1 MNTFMTR
8 QRCTWPG
15 EDPLM
20 IAYHDTEWGVPLF
33 DDRKLFEF
41 VVLDTM
47 QAGLS
52 WRTILHKRENFRKAF
67 DDFCAEKIM
76 RYSDSKIGLLMQ
88 DAGIIRNRAKIHAT
102 VKNAKGF
109 LVMQKEYGS
118 FSHYLWSF
126 VGGAPIV
133 NIYAESSMIATHSAE
148 SDAMS
153 TDMKHRGFSFV
164 GTTICYAFMQGA
176 GLVNDH
182 LTHCFRYTE
191 VQRAK

>member
-1 MNTFMTR
+1 MAQ

-15 EDPLM
+15 EDSLM

-52 WRTILHKRENFRKAF
+52 WRTILYKRENFRKAF
-67 DDFCAEKIM
+67 DDFCAEKII
-76 RYSDSKIGLLMQ
+76 RYSDKKIESLMQ
-88 DAGIIRNRAKIHAT
+88 DAGIIRNRLKIHAT
-102 VKNAKGF
+102 IKNAKGF
-109 LVMQKEYGS
+109 LAAQKEYGS
-118 FSHYLWSF
+118 FSNYLWSF
-126 VGGAPIV
+126 VNGAPIV
-133 NIYAESSMIATHSAE
+133 HTHTKSSMIATHSAE

-153 TDMKHRGFSFV
+153 IDMKHRGFSFV

-182 LTHCFRYTE
+182 LIGCFRYTE

>member
-1 MNTFMTR
+1 MTE

-33 DDRKLFEF
+33 DDQKLFEF

-67 DDFCAEKIM
+67 DGFFAEKIV
-76 RYSDSKIGLLMQ
+76 RYSDKKIESLMR
-88 DAGIIRNRAKIHAT
+88 DAGIIRNRAKLHAT

-109 LVMQKEYGS
+109 LAMQKEYGS
-118 FSHYLWSF
+118 FSNYLWSF
-126 VGGAPIV
+126 VGGVPIV
-133 NIYAESSMIATHSAE
+133 HTHTTSSMIATHSAE
-148 SDAMS
+148 SDAVS
-153 TDMKHRGFSFV
+153 ADMKRRGFSFV

-182 LTHCFRYTE
+182 LTGCFRYAE
-191 VQRAK
+191 VQRAR

>member
-1 MNTFMTR
+1 MPQ

-20 IAYHDTEWGVPLF
+20 IVYHDTEWGVPLF
-33 DDRKLFEF
+33 DDQKLFEF

-67 DDFCAEKIM
+67 DGFCAEKIV
-76 RYSDSKIGLLMQ
+76 RYSDHKIELLMQ

-109 LVMQKEYGS
+109 LAAQKEYGS
-118 FSHYLWSF
+118 FSNYLWSF
-126 VGGAPIV
+126 VGGVPIV
-133 NIYAESSMIATHSAE
+133 HAHTKSSMIATHSAE
-148 SDAMS
+148 SDVVS
-153 TDMKHRGFSFV
+153 SDMKRRGFSFV

-182 LTHCFRYTE
+182 LTNCFRYTE

>member
-1 MNTFMTR
+1 MHIQ

-67 DDFCAEKIM
+67 DDFCPEKII
-76 RYSDSKIGLLMQ
+76 RYSDKKIESLMR
-88 DAGIIRNRAKIHAT
+88 DTGIIRNRAKIHAT

-109 LVMQKEYGS
+109 LAVQKEYGS
-118 FSHYLWSF
+118 FSNYLWSF

-133 NIYAESSMIATHSAE
+133 NTHKKSSMIATHSAE
-148 SDAMS
+148 SDVMS
-153 TDMKHRGFSFV
+153 ANMKRRGFSFV

-182 LTHCFRYTE
+182 LTHCFRHTE
-191 VQRAK
+191 VQHAK

>member
-1 MNTFMTR
+1 MNIAER
-8 QRCTWPG
+8 NRCVWPG
-15 EDPLM
+15 ADPLM

-41 VVLDTM
+41 VLLDTM

-52 WRTILHKRENFRKAF
+52 WRTILHKRENFKHAF
-67 DDFCAEKIM
+67 DNFSPEKIA
-76 RYSDSKIGLLMQ
+76 RYSDKKIALLMK
-88 DAGIIRNRAKIHAT
+88 DAGIIRNRAKIISA

-109 LVMQKEYGS
+109 LAIQKEYGT
-118 FSHYLWSF
+118 FADYLWSF

-133 NIYAESSMIATHSAE
+133 HIYTGPHMIAVHSSE

-153 TDMKHRGFSFV
+153 KDMKSRGFSFV

-176 GLVNDH
+176 GMVNDH
-182 LTHCFRYTE
+182 LVECFRYSE
-191 VQRAK
+191 VQRNR

>member
-1 MNTFMTR
+1 MKQ

-33 DDRKLFEF
+33 DDQKLFEF

-67 DDFCAEKIM
+67 DNFCPEKII
-76 RYSDSKIGLLMQ
+76 RYSDKKIESLMR
-88 DAGIIRNRAKIHAT
+88 DAGIIRNRLKIHAT
-102 VKNAKGF
+102 IKNAKGF
-109 LVMQKEYGS
+109 LTVQKEYGS
-118 FSHYLWSF
+118 FSNYLWSF

-133 NIYAESSMIATHSAE
+133 NIHTKSSMIATHSAE
-148 SDAMS
+148 SDAVS
-153 TDMKHRGFSFV
+153 ADMKRRGFSFV

-182 LTHCFRYTE
+182 LVGCFRYAE
-191 VQRAK
+191 VQRVK